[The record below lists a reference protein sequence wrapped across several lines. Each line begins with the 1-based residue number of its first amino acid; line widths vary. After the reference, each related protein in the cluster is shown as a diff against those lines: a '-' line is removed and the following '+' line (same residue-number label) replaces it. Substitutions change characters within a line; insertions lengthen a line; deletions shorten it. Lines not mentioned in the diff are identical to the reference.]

1 MTFLKMKAVTS
12 SRSLSITMEKKEEV
26 CEKWERVARTDPWSM
41 WSWQS
46 STTLKKKNCNWSCGS
61 SGLSW
66 ISFFLTQVTLKHKNG
81 LGSFLRRTP
90 MIMHPNQALNLFD
103 IPMYLSGYPS
113 STTEWLNKHG
123 SMSSLWVCQILNVLR
138 CSCPAFVLIF

>member
-1 MTFLKMKAVTS
+1 MRSGKELREQIHDPCEVDNLAQLKK
-12 SRSLSITMEKKEEV
+12 
-26 CEKWERVARTDPWSM
+26 
-41 WSWQS
+41 
-46 STTLKKKNCNWSCGS
+46 KKKNCNWSCGS